1 MEVLPA
7 LRQGSLSL
15 AQRQIQP
22 QPTTPRQQGQR
33 TPHPGLHGVGPACR
47 IVGAPATRQK
57 ASASGHRLN
66 PPLNPPFPN
75 KSPQPPQQAAAGPT
89 KAERMRK
96 RDGPSGR
103 KANTRA
109 SGTGPQ
115 AAKRSHAQA
124 GRVLGPQSG
133 LGFAE
138 VPPAPED
145 PSRSIHLRHP
155 KTRPVQSASS
165 RLRIR
170 APRRPRPQGA
180 APAADRPA
188 LNNVSEG
195 GARAE

>member
-1 MEVLPA
+1 MLPA
-7 LRQGSLSL
+7 PRQRSLGL
-15 AQRQIQP
+15 AQRQFQTQP
-22 QPTTPRQQGQR
+22 ATPRQQGQR
-33 TPHPGLHGVGPACR
+33 TLHPGPHGVGPACR

-57 ASASGHRLN
+57 ASTPGQSAKSAPQSIVFRQVSPATPACQPRPHQSEADAQAGRVLGPHSGHT
-66 PPLNPPFPN
+66 
-75 KSPQPPQQAAAGPT
+75 QAGRVLGP
-89 KAERMRK
+89 R
-96 RDGPSGR
+96 SGH
-103 KANTRA
+103 T
-109 SGTGPQ
+109 
-115 AAKRSHAQA
+115 QA

-145 PSRSIHLRHP
+145 PSRSIRLRHP